1 MKNFKNELY
10 IEKLWAEEIRHEAQK
25 LQLCMQEMQ
34 RSLDSC
40 KSSEELKIIDSQINE
55 AIGHF
60 CHRLGLSWEEFLE

>member
-10 IEKLWAEEIRHEAQK
+10 IEKLWAEEIRHEAHK

-34 RSLDSC
+34 RSLNSC

-60 CHRLGLSWEEFLE
+60 CHQLGLSWEDFVE